1 MISYKYNIYKS
12 KNTKH
17 LDKMLRECA
26 FVWNHALNL
35 QKRYYRR
42 FGKYISLNR
51 LQKHFAK
58 RIKRILLHSQTV
70 QEILGRLD
78 NSYKRF
84 FKKVMQKTSEVQES
98 REV

>member
-17 LDKMLRECA
+17 LDKMLKECA

-42 FGKYISLNR
+42 FEKI
-51 LQKHFAK
+51 HFD
-58 RIKRILLHSQTV
+58 R
-70 QEILGRLD
+70 
-78 NSYKRF
+78 
-84 FKKVMQKTSEVQES
+84 
-98 REV
+98 

>member
-17 LDKMLRECA
+17 LDKMLKECA

-42 FGKYISLNR
+42 FEKYISIGKLK
-51 LQKHFAK
+51 KHLIPNMNIRSFIGDVADEVK
-58 RIKRILLHSQTV
+58 LADQMKKGTSTKTIIKSYILL
-70 QEILGRLD
+70 L
-78 NSYKRF
+78 
-84 FKKVMQKTSEVQES
+84 
-98 REV
+98 

>member
-35 QKRYYRR
+35 QKT
-42 FGKYISLNR
+42 
-51 LQKHFAK
+51 
-58 RIKRILLHSQTV
+58 LL
-70 QEILGRLD
+70 QEIWKIYFTEQASKALCQT
-78 NSYKRF
+78 N
-84 FKKVMQKTSEVQES
+84 QKNPFAFPDRTGNPWTS
-98 REV
+98 

>member
-51 LQKHFAK
+51 LQKLCQTNQKNLFAFPD
-58 RIKRILLHSQTV
+58 RT
-70 QEILGRLD
+70 G
-78 NSYKRF
+78 NPW
-84 FKKVMQKTSEVQES
+84 TS
-98 REV
+98 